1 MFALLVSV
9 DYEGSELLGL
19 YSSVEAAVAAA
30 QRFME
35 ANGMWGDE
43 MEVFA
48 MELDA
53 EAQHGAGSIVWWYRR
68 QYADRW

>member
-35 ANGMWGDE
+35 ANEIWGDE

-53 EAQHGAGSIVWWYRR
+53 EARERAGSVVWTYRR